1 MDNKRYHLQMV
12 DVGIG
17 VDPSQR
23 VVFDSA
29 PSPLVDAP
37 FDAPSG
43 EELTEVLLHAAAE
56 VFAEQGYERA
66 GVAEIA
72 RRAGV
77 TTGAIYSRYTGK
89 AEMLL
94 AAVDLHV
101 PDEIQQLLRSDH
113 PGESATDVLA
123 SLGAHLVDD
132 LPKGYGLFLE
142 AIVAGR
148 RDSELAAAIRRRVE
162 DEDARLAEL
171 VDEATTDGVFDP
183 GLDRFATVRL
193 AHAIGFGM
201 TLTRVM
207 GLDLPESE
215 AWTTVI
221 DRVIGALAAPAD
233 QQGSPNDQSSPPSG
247 NPPHTGDTE

>member
-37 FDAPSG
+37 SDAPSG

>member
-1 MDNKRYHLQMV
+1 MVGVGAEVEQLQNALANGTPST
-12 DVGIG
+12 GISDG
-17 VDPSQR
+17 PS
-23 VVFDSA
+23 DT
-29 PSPLVDAP
+29 PT
-37 FDAPSG
+37 G

-101 PDEIQQLLRSDH
+101 PDEIQQLLRADH
-113 PGESATDVLA
+113 PGEFAADVLA

-132 LPKGYGLFLE
+132 LPGGYGLFLE
-142 AIVAGR
+142 AVVAGR
-148 RDSELAAAIRRRVE
+148 RDPELAAAIRRRVE
-162 DEDARLAEL
+162 DEDARLAKL
-171 VDEATTDGVFDP
+171 VDEATDDGVFDP
-183 GLDRFATVRL
+183 SLDRFATVRL

-207 GLDLPESE
+207 GLAVPDSKE
-215 AWTTVI
+215 WTTVI
-221 DRVIGALAAPAD
+221 DRVIEALAVPD
-233 QQGSPNDQSSPPSG
+233 TQPIPPDGQINSPSG
-247 NPPHTGDTE
+247 KPGPTGDTE

>member
-1 MDNKRYHLQMV
+1 MV
-12 DVGIG
+12 EVGTG
-17 VDPSQR
+17 YEPSQR
-23 VVFDSA
+23 VVPGGA
-29 PSPLVDAP
+29 PSPAANDAP
-37 FDAPSG
+37 TGDD
-43 EELTEVLLHAAAE
+43 LTEILLHAAAE

-113 PGESATDVLA
+113 PEESATDVLS
-123 SLGAHLVDD
+123 SLGAHLIDD
-132 LPKGYGLFLE
+132 LPRGYGLFLE
-142 AIVAGR
+142 AVVAGR
-148 RDSELAAAIRRRVE
+148 RDPDLAAAIRRRVE
-162 DEDARLAEL
+162 DEDARLAKL

-183 GLDRFATVRL
+183 DLDRFATVRL

-207 GLDLPESE
+207 GLELPESE
-215 AWTTVI
+215 TWSTVI
-221 DRVIGALAAPAD
+221 DRVIGALAVPAN
-233 QQGSPNDQSSPPSG
+233 QQSSPNDQTNAPSG
-247 NPPHTGDTE
+247 IPRQTGDSK